1 MSLYCKSKDIPDEIL
16 DGIFSKQDL
25 LESLQSAND
34 DYSSKDLETSKESL
48 NSEALKPENL
58 EALKNLKK
66 WLEEY

>member
-34 DYSSKDLETSKESL
+34 DYSSKDKLETSNESL
-48 NSEALKPENL
+48 NSEALAPDDL

-66 WLEEY
+66 